1 MKTNPYSEEIATFQL
16 SLMDSD
22 LKRRAT
28 SVSDPPEDPS
38 TSSSVARLPCSYGDV
53 ELPRAKIMSSKD
65 LIAVLLSLLSDIEK
79 GGQDANGKLQRFFE
93 LCDQLKV
100 TVLLINNFVGAKVYC
115 LKVAL
120 FCLFCVK
127 WT

>member
-1 MKTNPYSEEIATFQL
+1 
-16 SLMDSD
+16 MDSE

-53 ELPRAKIMSSKD
+53 ELPRAKIMSSKE
-65 LIAVLLSLLSDIEK
+65 LIAALLSLLSDVEK

-93 LCDQLKV
+93 LCDQLKRQV
-100 TVLLINNFVGAKVYC
+100 QGT
-115 LKVAL
+115 
-120 FCLFCVK
+120 
-127 WT
+127 